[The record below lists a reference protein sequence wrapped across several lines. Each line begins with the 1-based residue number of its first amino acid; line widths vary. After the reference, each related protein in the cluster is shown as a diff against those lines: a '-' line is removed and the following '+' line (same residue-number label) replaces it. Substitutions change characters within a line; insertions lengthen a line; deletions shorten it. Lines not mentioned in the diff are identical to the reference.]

1 VSDPARLDVA
11 TREAIVAIYNQVLV
25 STASIWEISIKQAQG
40 RLEFPMDLFEAT
52 MRDMGFDILPIL
64 AAHAIAAGALPRH
77 HSDPFDRMLVAQAR
91 LEHLVLVTRDSAMA
105 AYDVQRLGS
114 LSS

>member
-11 TREAIVAIYNQVLV
+11 AREAIVAIHNQVLV
-25 STASIWEISIKQAQG
+25 SAASVWEIAIKQAQG

-52 MRDMGFDILPIL
+52 MRDMGFDVLPIL

-77 HSDPFDRMLVAQAR
+77 HGDPFDRMLVAQAR
-91 LEHLVLVTRDSAMA
+91 L
-105 AYDVQRLGS
+105 GS
-114 LSS
+114 VSRQG